1 MRCKIKTLNNQF
13 QLFKTRRFLP
23 LFVTQFLGALNDNLF
38 KQGLLI
44 IVVSQVVLVAG
55 NSADFFTNLA
65 AGLFILPYF
74 LFSTTAGQ
82 LADSYDKAM
91 LIRRIKLA
99 EMLIMTVGAY
109 SLYSLDLN
117 LMLMVLF
124 LLGLQSTF
132 FGPIKYAIIPQ
143 HLEPSELLAGNAQ
156 VGMGTFV
163 SILLGTLI
171 GGWLVTMPSG
181 RLLLGVA
188 TVSVATIG
196 WLSSTAIPAAP
207 PYDSAPPSWN
217 PLRDSFKNFV
227 MARQNKTVFYCVLSI
242 SWFWLF
248 GSCFLTQVPNFAV
261 KNLQG
266 EPLLSSILIAAFIIG
281 VAIGCLLCTNLSGK
295 RVEPGIIPL
304 GAFGLSLFSVDL
316 YQSFNTYADTV
327 GRESLIS
334 IMTFLQMTSGLHILV
349 DLILI
354 GAFGGL
360 YIVPLYAM
368 IQERTESGKRA
379 RMIAL
384 NNIINA
390 LFMVL
395 GSVLGIICLA
405 VIGWSIPEFF
415 LFMALLNAVFSCLI
429 FSLVP
434 EFFERFKLWLKPSI
448 FALKRFFFGRT

>member
-1 MRCKIKTLNNQF
+1 MRCKIKTLNSQF
-13 QLFKTRRFLP
+13 QLFTTRRFLP

-44 IVVSQVVLVAG
+44 IVVSQMVIVG
-55 NSADFFTNLA
+55 GKSADFFTNLA

-82 LADSYDKAM
+82 LADSYDKAI

-99 EMLIMTVGAY
+99 EMLIMTLGAY
-109 SLYSLDLN
+109 SLYILNLN
-117 LMLMVLF
+117 LMLTVLF
-124 LLGLQSTF
+124 LLGLQSAF
-132 FGPIKYAIIPQ
+132 FGPLKYAIIPQ

-181 RLLLGVA
+181 RLILGIT
-188 TVSVATIG
+188 TVCVATIG
-196 WLSSTAIPAAP
+196 WLSSTKIPRAP
-207 PYDSAPPSWN
+207 PFDSNPPSWN
-217 PLRDSFKNFV
+217 PFRDTSRNFSL
-227 MARQNKTVFYCVLSI
+227 ARQNKTVFYCVLSI

-281 VAIGCLLCTNLSGK
+281 IAIGCLMCSNLSGK

-304 GAFGLSLFSVDL
+304 GAAGLSLFSLDL
-316 YQSFNTYADTV
+316 YCSFNAYADNLSP
-327 GRESLIS
+327 ESLVS
-334 IMTFLQMTSGLHILV
+334 IMSFLKINSGLHILV

-360 YIVPLYAM
+360 FIVPLYAM

-379 RMIAL
+379 RIIAV

-390 LFMVL
+390 VFMVL
-395 GSVLGIICLA
+395 GSLLGIVFLA
-405 VIGWSIPEFF
+405 FLRWNIPEFF
-415 LFMALLNAVFSCLI
+415 LFMALLNLMFCGFI
-429 FSLVP
+429 CFRVP
-434 EFFERFKLWLKPSI
+434 EFYERFKLWIATKI
-448 FALKRFFFGRT
+448 HFLKRFLVGRT

>member
-1 MRCKIKTLNNQF
+1 M
-13 QLFKTRRFLP
+13 P

-44 IVVSQVVLVAG
+44 IVVSQMVLVAG
-55 NSADFFTNLA
+55 SSADFFTNLA
-65 AGLFILPYF
+65 AGLFILPYY

-181 RLLLGVA
+181 RLMLGIA
-188 TVSVATIG
+188 TISVATIG
-196 WLSSTAIPAAP
+196 WLSSSAIPAAP
-207 PYDSAPPSWN
+207 PFVSAPPTWN
-217 PLRDSFKNFV
+217 PLRDSLKNFV
-227 MARQNKTVFYCVLSI
+227 MARQNKTVFCCVLSI

-248 GSCFLTQVPNFAV
+248 GSC
-261 KNLQG
+261 
-266 EPLLSSILIAAFIIG
+266 
-281 VAIGCLLCTNLSGK
+281 
-295 RVEPGIIPL
+295 R
-304 GAFGLSLFSVDL
+304 
-316 YQSFNTYADTV
+316 
-327 GRESLIS
+327 
-334 IMTFLQMTSGLHILV
+334 
-349 DLILI
+349 
-354 GAFGGL
+354 
-360 YIVPLYAM
+360 
-368 IQERTESGKRA
+368 
-379 RMIAL
+379 
-384 NNIINA
+384 
-390 LFMVL
+390 
-395 GSVLGIICLA
+395 
-405 VIGWSIPEFF
+405 
-415 LFMALLNAVFSCLI
+415 
-429 FSLVP
+429 
-434 EFFERFKLWLKPSI
+434 
-448 FALKRFFFGRT
+448 